1 MVFCKNC
8 GNKLEDGT
16 KFCPK
21 CGNPTGG
28 TWSNENVNDTVWNIA
43 FTAPIDEN
51 IKLEIIKVLMNDLG
65 MDKSYAEERVKFA
78 PCIVAEGL
86 KHDVVETIAHKLQ
99 ALGVSVSIN
108 SYAVTNMSNSQSVNQ
123 EQAVNQFEPDT
134 EKSGKLGCWSK
145 ILYAIGVL
153 IFLGYLAEKCGGD
166 DTNVDEGN
174 ASQATEQVVSD
185 EGQEEADKVAK
196 AGYDDG
202 YNCAFTN
209 SEDME
214 YHEGEN
220 EDAVRMYYTANDF
233 DKPNNDKGKRYYK
246 IFRENFWK
254 GYKDGVKAR

>member
-153 IFLGYLAEKCGGD
+153 IFLGYLAD
-166 DTNVDEGN
+166 NLN
-174 ASQATEQVVSD
+174 SATLL
-185 EGQEEADKVAK
+185 
-196 AGYDDG
+196 
-202 YNCAFTN
+202 
-209 SEDME
+209 
-214 YHEGEN
+214 
-220 EDAVRMYYTANDF
+220 
-233 DKPNNDKGKRYYK
+233 
-246 IFRENFWK
+246 
-254 GYKDGVKAR
+254 

>member
-1 MVFCKNC
+1 MAFCKNC

-28 TWSNENVNDTVWNIA
+28 TWSNENVTGNDTVWNIA

-185 EGQEEADKVAK
+185 EGQEELDKVAK

-220 EDAVRMYYTANDF
+220 EESVRTSYYIKGFNT
-233 DKPNNDKGKRYYK
+233 KNDKYYK
-246 IFRENFWK
+246 IYRENFWK

>member
-1 MVFCKNC
+1 MAFCKNC
-8 GNKLEDGT
+8 GNILEDGT

-28 TWSNENVNDTVWNIA
+28 TWSNENVTGNDTVWNIA
-43 FTAPIDEN
+43 FTAPIDDK

-185 EGQEEADKVAK
+185 EGQEETDKVAK

-220 EDAVRMYYTANDF
+220 EESVRTSYYIKGFNT
-233 DKPNNDKGKRYYK
+233 KNDKYYK
-246 IFRENFWK
+246 IYRENFWK

>member
-1 MVFCKNC
+1 MAFCKNC

-28 TWSNENVNDTVWNIA
+28 SWSNENVNDTVWNIA
-43 FTAPIDEN
+43 FTAPIDEK

-123 EQAVNQFEPDT
+123 EQAGNQFEQDT
-134 EKSGKLGCWSK
+134 ENSGKLGCWSK

-185 EGQEEADKVAK
+185 EGQEETDKVAK

-220 EDAVRMYYTANDF
+220 EESVRTSYYIKGFNT
-233 DKPNNDKGKRYYK
+233 KNDKYYK
-246 IFRENFWK
+246 IYRENFWK

>member
-1 MVFCKNC
+1 MAFCKNC

-28 TWSNENVNDTVWNIA
+28 TWSNENVTGNDTVWNIA

-166 DTNVDEGN
+166 ETNVDEEN

-185 EGQEEADKVAK
+185 EGQEETDKVAK

-220 EDAVRMYYTANDF
+220 EESVRTSYYISGFNT
-233 DKPNNDKGKRYYK
+233 KNDKYYK
-246 IFRENFWK
+246 IYRENFWK

>member
-1 MVFCKNC
+1 
-8 GNKLEDGT
+8 
-16 KFCPK
+16 
-21 CGNPTGG
+21 
-28 TWSNENVNDTVWNIA
+28 
-43 FTAPIDEN
+43 
-51 IKLEIIKVLMNDLG
+51 
-65 MDKSYAEERVKFA
+65 
-78 PCIVAEGL
+78 
-86 KHDVVETIAHKLQ
+86 
-99 ALGVSVSIN
+99 
-108 SYAVTNMSNSQSVNQ
+108 MSNSQSVNQ

-185 EGQEEADKVAK
+185 EGQEETDKVAK

-220 EDAVRMYYTANDF
+220 EESVRTSYYIKGFNT
-233 DKPNNDKGKRYYK
+233 KNDKYYK
-246 IFRENFWK
+246 IYRENFWK

>member
-1 MVFCKNC
+1 MAFCKNC

-28 TWSNENVNDTVWNIA
+28 SWSNENVNDTVWNIA
-43 FTAPIDEN
+43 FTAPIDEK

-134 EKSGKLGCWSK
+134 EKSGKLGCLSK

-185 EGQEEADKVAK
+185 EGQEETDKVAK

-220 EDAVRMYYTANDF
+220 EESVRTSYYIKGFNT
-233 DKPNNDKGKRYYK
+233 KNDKYYK
-246 IFRENFWK
+246 IYRENFWK

>member
-1 MVFCKNC
+1 MAFCKNC

-28 TWSNENVNDTVWNIA
+28 TWSNENVTGNDTVWNIA

-123 EQAVNQFEPDT
+123 EQAVNQFEQDT
-134 EKSGKLGCWSK
+134 EKTGKLGCWSK

-166 DTNVDEGN
+166 ETNVDEEN

-185 EGQEEADKVAK
+185 EGQEETDKVAK

-220 EDAVRMYYTANDF
+220 EESVRTSYYIKGFNT
-233 DKPNNDKGKRYYK
+233 KNDKYYK
-246 IFRENFWK
+246 IYRENFWK